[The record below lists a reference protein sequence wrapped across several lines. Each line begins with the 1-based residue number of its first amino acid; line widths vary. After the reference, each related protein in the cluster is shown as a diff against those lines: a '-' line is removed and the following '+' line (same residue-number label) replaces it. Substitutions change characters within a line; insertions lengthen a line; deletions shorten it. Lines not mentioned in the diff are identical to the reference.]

1 MGLKEILGAKMYDQ
15 LNDAQREQL
24 SHVALPTGLAK
35 NGPKADLIKV
45 LYALDILKYRG
56 RGDAITLAIDGS
68 VTRQITKTDT
78 EINEKNH
85 VMQRAVSYALA
96 SIAIVEHSQLSD
108 KQKQQAINAVV
119 LLTQQFLENVSKYP
133 EHHLD
138 NLIWKNL
145 INQFNKHL
153 LLQTT
158 LLKQGGI
165 DVSVKDILRMEQY
178 VVYDI
183 GRPVYTTESQ
193 IQQGREYKK
202 VIQTTTPI
210 EEFTAEQVAQTEQAV
225 TEQSNLGKIKT
236 GAAIERRF
244 LQGKAK
250 NKPEGFKSATDRT
263 RTGLSNFVRHDFFLS
278 DQQDNPQQSL
288 VTYSFSMPAPRVKSQ
303 DTPQAK
309 RITEQN
315 VRQFLQKCAGITEQY
330 QAGLETR
337 RSFLSAW
344 GLTDSDLPA
353 DRQIVLPIALRSYLS
368 PLPTGVNL
376 VDADHSSFL
385 LQQEAA
391 IVAAEN
397 NKMQT
402 KDKMQPR
409 VYFCNYPING
419 QRVLM
424 PGAQRVET
432 DDTALQLVKDTLHN
446 LALIA
451 QAKQSPRAK
460 EIETLADAFAR
471 INSFDQINADL
482 MERINNLSLTE
493 AKQLFV
499 PDSSEEKR
507 LKLLKAALVDY
518 IALHRDTAAGN
529 GRNKGVFLA
538 SLQSIIVNNM
548 GGVDAGHCISG
559 KDRTAFVNMHAKA
572 MLVYFEQYGNLPNYR
587 ANDEKRSQFVVVFKD
602 MYRTLHDAEQA
613 GFNNRGSAG
622 VKDEPGVKSTMPKD
636 MRKAL
641 ADTMVI
647 SKRAAG
653 LNKPKPKAK
662 TWRDLIPLFVITALA
677 IGICAAS
684 PFIFPVIGAVVGL
697 AVVGVGLGCLA
708 GALTYFLNQDMS
720 LKKRL
725 GLSLLVGGVVA
736 GVFALPFLGVAA
748 PFVAG
753 ISLST
758 GVGVSELLAITV
770 VPALALVSLIKGGFD
785 LLRGQRD
792 MTQKAQTLLQT
803 APAAEVSVP
812 SSDSKAAKL
821 MHVDVKQMVDKQ
833 PTAASAPVA
842 GSTTNIKQPPT
853 EERMPQGTA
862 ALAAKV
868 DHDIHHHPKQ
878 AVDGDSEAETA
889 PLIRPSGRKE

>member
-1 MGLKEILGAKMYDQ
+1 MGLKEILGPRIYEQ
-15 LNDAQREQL
+15 LSDAQREQL
-24 SHVALPTGLAK
+24 SHVVLPAGLAK
-35 NGPKADLIKV
+35 NDPKADLIKA

-68 VTRQITKTDT
+68 ITRQITKTDT
-78 EINEKNH
+78 QVNEKTH

-108 KQKQQAINAVV
+108 SQKQQAKNAVV

-133 EHHLD
+133 DNHLD
-138 NLIWKNL
+138 NLVWKNL

-153 LLQTT
+153 LLQTK
-158 LLKQGGI
+158 LLKQAGI

-193 IQQGREYKK
+193 IQQGRENKK
-202 VIQTTTPI
+202 VTQTTTPI
-210 EEFTAEQVAQTEQAV
+210 EEFTAEQVVETERAA
-225 TEQSNLGKIKT
+225 TKQSKPAKIKT
-236 GAAIERRF
+236 SAAIESHF

-263 RTGLSNFVRHDFFLS
+263 RTGLSNFVRHDFTLS
-278 DQQDNPQQSL
+278 DQQDNPRQSL
-288 VTYSFSMPAPRVKSQ
+288 VTYSFSMPAPRIKSQ
-303 DTPQAK
+303 DTPEAQ

-315 VRQFLQKCAGITEQY
+315 VRQFLQKGAGINEQY
-330 QAGLETR
+330 QAGIETR

-344 GLTDSDLPA
+344 GLTDSDLPD
-353 DRQIVLPIALRSYLS
+353 DRQIILPIALRSYLS

-385 LQQEAA
+385 LQQEAT

-424 PGAQRVET
+424 PGAQRVAT
-432 DDTALQLVKDTLHN
+432 NDTALQFVKDTLHN
-446 LALIA
+446 LAVIA

-460 EIETLADAFAR
+460 EIQALVDAIAR
-471 INSFDQINADL
+471 LNSIDQINAEL
-482 MERINNLSLTE
+482 INRIKNLSLTE
-493 AKQLFV
+493 AKQPFV
-499 PDSSEEKR
+499 PDSSEDKR
-507 LKLLKAALVDY
+507 LKLLKAALGDY
-518 IALHRDTAAGN
+518 IALHRDTVAGN

-559 KDRTAFVNMHAKA
+559 KDRTAFVNIHAKA
-572 MLVYFEQYGNLPNYR
+572 MLVYFEQYGNLPSYR
-587 ANDEKRSQFVVVFKD
+587 ANDEERSRFVAVFKD

-636 MRKAL
+636 MHKAL
-641 ADTMVI
+641 ADTMVV

-662 TWRDLIPLFVITALA
+662 SWRDLIPLFVITALA

-697 AVVGVGLGCLA
+697 AVVGAGLGCLA
-708 GALTYFLNQDMS
+708 GALTYCVNQDMS

-753 ISLST
+753 LSLST
-758 GVGVSELLAITV
+758 GVGISELLAITV
-770 VPALALVSLIKGGFD
+770 VPALALVSLIKGGID

-792 MTQKAQTLLQT
+792 MTQKTQTLLQR
-803 APAAEVSVP
+803 APVAEVCVP
-812 SSDSKAAKL
+812 SSDGKASKL
-821 MHVDVKQMVDKQ
+821 MHVAVKQQVDKQ
-833 PTAASAPVA
+833 STAASAPAA
-842 GSTTNIKQPPT
+842 GSIPEGRQAAT

-878 AVDGDSEAETA
+878 AADGDSEAETA
-889 PLIRPSGRKE
+889 PLIRPFGSKE